1 MLENFFPKDVRFERI
16 EKIEAESSVKL
27 GVDPDVGEYQINL
40 DHPDSFNL
48 ETQLAHDEMNEMEK
62 DKEMG
67 FHLKD
72 EEIDEIYEH
81 EDYGYEVGE
90 EENQFRKSGFS
101 GNYDLDIIHEN
112 PDDEIEASGS
122 KQGSPP

>member
-48 ETQLAHDEMNEMEK
+48 ET
-62 DKEMG
+62 
-67 FHLKD
+67 
-72 EEIDEIYEH
+72 
-81 EDYGYEVGE
+81 
-90 EENQFRKSGFS
+90 
-101 GNYDLDIIHEN
+101 
-112 PDDEIEASGS
+112 
-122 KQGSPP
+122 